1 MPDSEE
7 KRKHEELH
15 KRKEKIRLGGGE
27 NRIKKQHKKEK
38 KTARERIEYL
48 LDEGSFNELNMFIEN
63 RSSSLGMDEKEVPGE
78 GVVVG
83 YGTID
88 ERLVYVFA
96 QDFTVM
102 GGSLGEAHAQKIETV
117 MDLAMK
123 NGAPI
128 IGLNDSGGARINE
141 GVDALDGYG
150 EVFYR
155 NTLASGRIPQIS
167 VIMGPCAG
175 GAVYSPAITDFIF
188 MVDKTSRMFI
198 TGPGVIKSVTGEE
211 VSAEELGGAMTHN
224 QTSGVAHFVEDNEE
238 EALDRIRKLLS
249 YIPDNYRE
257 EPPVLESEDDPG
269 RSTEELMDIVDA
281 DSKKAYDVRD
291 VIDVVA
297 DEGSFFEVHSHF
309 AQNAVVGFGRLNGR
323 SVGFVANQPQYLA
336 GTLNID
342 ASDKISRFIRFCDSY
357 NIPIITLVDVPGYLP
372 GIEQEYGGII
382 RHGAKVLY
390 AYSEATVPKITLIMR
405 KAYGGAYVAMGSK
418 SVRADLVYAWP
429 ISEIAVMGPEGAANV
444 IYRKDIKR
452 SDNPAQVRQDKIDEY
467 RENFANPYIAA
478 KRGMVNDVIDM
489 KETRAK
495 IINGLEMLKNKRE
508 EYPDKKHGNIPL

>member
-1 MPDSEE
+1 MSTD
-7 KRKHEELH
+7 KKHEELK
-15 KRKEKIRLGGGE
+15 KRKEKIEKGGGE
-27 NRIKKQHKKEK
+27 KRIEKQHKRGK

-48 LDEGSFNELNMFIEN
+48 LDDGSFNELNMFLEN
-63 RSSSLGMDEKEVPGE
+63 RSTSLGMDEKDVPGE

-83 YGTID
+83 YGTIN

-123 NGAPI
+123 NGAPV

-150 EVFYR
+150 EIFYR
-155 NTLASGRIPQIS
+155 NTKASGKIPQIS
-167 VIMGPCAG
+167 AIMGPCAG

-188 MVDKTSRMFI
+188 MVDNTSKMFI

-211 VSAEELGGAMTHN
+211 VSAEDLGGAMTHN
-224 QTSGVAHFVEDNEE
+224 QTTGVAHFIEDSEE
-238 EALDRIRKLLS
+238 EALDNIRKLLS
-249 YIPDNYRE
+249 YIPDNYKE
-257 EPPVLESEDDPG
+257 DPPKFETEDKPG
-269 RSTEELMDIVDA
+269 RSTKNLKDIVDPNPQ
-281 DSKKAYDVRD
+281 KAYDVRD
-291 VIDVVA
+291 VIKEIA
-297 DEGSFFEVHSHF
+297 DKDSFFEVQPYYAKS
-309 AQNAVVGFGRLNGR
+309 AVVGFARMNGR
-323 SVGFVANQPQYLA
+323 SVGIVANQPNHLA
-336 GTLNID
+336 GTMDID
-342 ASDKISRFIRFCDSY
+342 ASDKMSRFIRFCDSF
-357 NIPIITLVDVPGYLP
+357 NIPIVTLVDVPGFLP

-429 ISEIAVMGPEGAANV
+429 ISEIAVMGPKGAANV
-444 IYRKDIKR
+444 IYRKEIKKA
-452 SDNPAQVRQDKIDEY
+452 DNPDQKRQEKIDEY
-467 RENFANPYIAA
+467 KDNFANPYIAA
-478 KRGMVNDVIDM
+478 KRGMVNDVIEM
-489 KETRAK
+489 EKTRAK
-495 IINGLEMLKNKRE
+495 IINGLEMLQNKKE
-508 EYPDKKHGNIPL
+508 DPEDKKHGNIPL

>member
-1 MPDSEE
+1 MSTE
-7 KRKHEELH
+7 KKHEELK
-15 KRKEKIRLGGGE
+15 KRKKKIELGGGE
-27 NRIKKQHKKEK
+27 KRIEKQHARGK

-48 LDEGSFNELNMFIEN
+48 LDDGSFNELNMFTEN
-63 RSSSLGMDEKEVPGE
+63 RSTSLGMDEKDVPGE

-83 YGTID
+83 YGTIN

-117 MDLAMK
+117 MDMAMK

-150 EVFYR
+150 QVFYR
-155 NTLASGRIPQIS
+155 NTLASGKVPQIS
-167 VIMGPCAG
+167 AIMGPCAG

-188 MVDKTSRMFI
+188 MVDQTSRMFI

-211 VSAEELGGAMTHN
+211 VSAEALGGAMTHN
-224 QTSGVAHFVEDNEE
+224 QTSGVAHFIENDEE
-238 EALDRIRKLLS
+238 EALDKIRKLLS
-249 YIPDNYRE
+249 YIPDNFKE
-257 EPPVLESEDDPG
+257 EPPKFEVEDNPG
-269 RSTEELMDIVDA
+269 RATKELKDIVDENPQ
-281 DSKKAYDVRD
+281 KAYDVRD
-291 VIDVVA
+291 VIEVIA
-297 DEGSFFEVHSHF
+297 DKDSFFEVHPYY
-309 AQNAVVGFGRLNGR
+309 AQNAVVGFARMNGR
-323 SVGFVANQPQYLA
+323 SVGIVANQPQHLA
-336 GTLNID
+336 GTMDID
-342 ASDKISRFIRFCDSY
+342 ASDKMSRFIRFCDSF
-357 NIPIITLVDVPGYLP
+357 NIPIVTLVDVPGFLP
-372 GIEQEYGGII
+372 GTEQEYGGII

-429 ISEIAVMGPEGAANV
+429 ISEIAVMGPQGAANV
-444 IYRKDIKR
+444 IYRKEIKKA
-452 SDNPAQVRQDKIDEY
+452 DNPEEIRQKKIDEY
-467 RENFANPYIAA
+467 RDNFANPYIAA

-489 KETRAK
+489 AETRAK
-495 IINGLEMLKNKRE
+495 IINGLEMLQNKKE
-508 EYPDKKHGNIPL
+508 DAPDKKHGNIPL